1 MTQNTLPCIGH
12 GTITV
17 QINDQAM
24 LPTIMQCCGH
34 ACLTRRRRQG
44 PCYMHSCLHDGMWA
58 LHELAWHA
66 GTFVASHN
74 LATAWHRVC
83 NDVMGL
89 GRHAKAILCMGG
101 IHVSAVLPAC
111 MPPPIMGASKASNRL
126 RSKFLRGWTSE
137 GSVQATPIGGRLPE
151 KLLRCNS
158 LVKCCMTR
166 FAVYLKIHSA

>member
-1 MTQNTLPCIGH
+1 
-12 GTITV
+12 
-17 QINDQAM
+17 
-24 LPTIMQCCGH
+24 
-34 ACLTRRRRQG
+34 
-44 PCYMHSCLHDGMWA
+44 MHSCLHDGMWA

-83 NDVMGL
+83 NDVTGL

-126 RSKFLRGWTSE
+126 RSKFLRG
-137 GSVQATPIGGRLPE
+137 GSHIRPFQPLFIDDHPLVPFSQSAVRSTPLIDSLINIPSPKRPQNDFARNSFGGGPL
-151 KLLRCNS
+151 KGQSKQLQ
-158 LVKCCMTR
+158 LVAGFRKS
-166 FAVYLKIHSA
+166 F